1 MKKLALI
8 IALGAFGFS
17 ASAQN
22 SDEKKTAATTL
33 SVGVEAGLPMG
44 TFGDVS
50 SFGIGGSL
58 KAAIPAGPGA
68 VTVSAGYM
76 NFSGKDFTVGSTTFK
91 ASSTYFI
98 PLKAGYRLNLG
109 EGGFNIE
116 PQLGYS
122 VGKSG
127 GGGFTYA
134 GNIGYMINNQFDI
147 AARYEGVSKDGS
159 SLSFIGLRV
168 AYSFGL

>member
-1 MKKLALI
+1 
-8 IALGAFGFS
+8 
-17 ASAQN
+17 
-22 SDEKKTAATTL
+22 
-33 SVGVEAGLPMG
+33 
-44 TFGDVS
+44 
-50 SFGIGGSL
+50 
-58 KAAIPAGPGA
+58 
-68 VTVSAGYM
+68 GYV

-91 ASSTYFI
+91 ASSTYLI

-122 VGKSG
+122 VGKGG